1 MRGRVV
7 DVGATRDDSERI
19 DRRVAAVVML
29 LNVLHVHRAA
39 NSGDLEYFFGVVED
53 VGIFAQ

>member
-1 MRGRVV
+1 MWSRVV
-7 DVGATRDDSERI
+7 DVRATRDDPERI

-39 NSGDLEYFFGVVED
+39 NSRDLEYFFGVVED
-53 VGIFAQ
+53 VGILS